1 MKADGAALRSSAH
14 LLAIGE
20 VLLAAAIWSSSF
32 IGVKFVL
39 PYAGALT
46 LAGLRYFIAFL
57 ILLPLLFKFGKSG
70 LPLSGGQWRRFILMG
85 VFQYTIGNGA
95 LFLALRTLSATT
107 GSLILCLSPIPV
119 LALSAFLLKERPT
132 RLQLLGIVTAVG
144 GGLVFFLPGFDP
156 ADLTGLGFLALAVL
170 SFSLFPVL
178 ARGFARARTV
188 GNIVLTTIP
197 LGVGGGLLVIIA
209 GFSEGIPRIPVIGWG
224 VIMGLAIV
232 NTVIGYL
239 LYNHALRRLTA
250 VEANVIL
257 NLTPLGTAL
266 IAWGTL
272 GERLT
277 SLRLGAI
284 FIVIIGA
291 SLAQWRRRPVET
303 SHP

>member
-1 MKADGAALRSSAH
+1 MKTEAAAPRSPAH

-20 VLLAAAIWSSSF
+20 VLLTAVIWSSSF

-39 PYAGALT
+39 PYTGAFT

-57 ILLPLLFKFGKSG
+57 ILLPLLFRFGKSG
-70 LPLSGGQWRRFILMG
+70 LPLSGGQWRRFVLMG

-107 GSLILCLSPIPV
+107 GSLIRCLSPIPV
-119 LALSAFLLKERPT
+119 LALSSILLKERPT
-132 RLQLLGIVTAVG
+132 RLQLLGIVTTVG
-144 GGLVFFLPGFDP
+144 GSILFFLPGLKP
-156 ADLTGLGFLALAVL
+156 ADLTGLGLLGLAVL
-170 SFSLFPVL
+170 SLSLFPVL
-178 ARGFARARTV
+178 TRGFTRSRAV
-188 GNIVLTTIP
+188 GNIVLTTVP
-197 LGVGGGLLVIIA
+197 LGIGGGLLILIA
-209 GFSEGIPRIPVIGWG
+209 GFTEGIPRIPLIGWG
-224 VIMGLAIV
+224 VIMGMAIV

-250 VEANVIL
+250 VEASVIL

-277 SLRLGAI
+277 SLQLGAI
-284 FIVIIGA
+284 FVVIIGA

-303 SHP
+303 PRL

>member
-1 MKADGAALRSSAH
+1 MKTEAAAPRSPAH

-20 VLLAAAIWSSSF
+20 VLLTAVIWSSSF

-39 PYAGALT
+39 PYTGAFT

-57 ILLPLLFKFGKSG
+57 ILLPLLFRFGKSG
-70 LPLSGGQWRRFILMG
+70 LPLSGGQWRRFVLMG

-119 LALSAFLLKERPT
+119 LALSSILLKERPT
-132 RLQLLGIVTAVG
+132 RLQLLGIVTTVG
-144 GGLVFFLPGFDP
+144 GSILFFLPGLKP
-156 ADLTGLGFLALAVL
+156 ADLTGLGLLGLAVL
-170 SFSLFPVL
+170 SLSLFPVL
-178 ARGFARARTV
+178 TRGFTRSRAV
-188 GNIVLTTIP
+188 GNIVLTTVP
-197 LGVGGGLLVIIA
+197 LGIGGGLLILIA
-209 GFSEGIPRIPVIGWG
+209 GFTEGIPRIPVIGWG
-224 VIMGLAIV
+224 VIMGMAIV

-250 VEANVIL
+250 VEASVIL
-257 NLTPLGTAL
+257 NLTPFGTAL

-284 FIVIIGA
+284 FVVIIGA

-303 SHP
+303 PRL

>member
-1 MKADGAALRSSAH
+1 MKTDGTALRSPVH

-39 PYAGALT
+39 PYTGAFT

-57 ILLPLLFKFGKSG
+57 ILLPLLIRFGKSG

-144 GGLVFFLPGFDP
+144 GSLVFFLPGLDP
-156 ADLTGLGFLALAVL
+156 ADLAGLGFLGLAVL

-178 ARGFARARTV
+178 TRGFARTQAV

-197 LGVGGGLLVIIA
+197 LGIGGGLLVIIA
-209 GFSEGIPRIPVIGWG
+209 GFTEGIPQIPLTGWG

-250 VEANVIL
+250 VEAAVIL

-277 SLRLGAI
+277 PLQLGAI
-284 FIVIIGA
+284 LVVIIGA

-303 SHP
+303 PRP